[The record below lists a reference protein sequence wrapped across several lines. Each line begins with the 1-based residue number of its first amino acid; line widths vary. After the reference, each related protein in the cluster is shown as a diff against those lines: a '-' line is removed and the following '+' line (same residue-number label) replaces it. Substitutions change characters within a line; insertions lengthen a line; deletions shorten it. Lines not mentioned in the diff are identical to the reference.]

1 MPLFWKT
8 NMPFYSAT
16 SSIMYLLVY
25 PSLSAPCAKS
35 SNQAARP
42 ISVGIDFVT
51 PDGMVVPRALG
62 EAALLGRTAVLVGG
76 LLVGVWPQS

>member
-1 MPLFWKT
+1 
-8 NMPFYSAT
+8 
-16 SSIMYLLVY
+16 MYLLIY
-25 PSLSAPCAKS
+25 PSLSSPRRPKPSSHAAK
-35 SNQAARP
+35 P
-42 ISVGIDFVT
+42 VSVGIDFVT

>member
-1 MPLFWKT
+1 
-8 NMPFYSAT
+8 
-16 SSIMYLLVY
+16 MYLLIY
-25 PSLSAPCAKS
+25 PSLGSQRRPKAPS
-35 SNQAARP
+35 FQPRP

>member
-1 MPLFWKT
+1 
-8 NMPFYSAT
+8 
-16 SSIMYLLVY
+16 MYLLIY
-25 PSLSAPCAKS
+25 PSLSTSRRPKALNRSANS
-35 SNQAARP
+35 ASN
-42 ISVGIDFVT
+42 GLDFVT